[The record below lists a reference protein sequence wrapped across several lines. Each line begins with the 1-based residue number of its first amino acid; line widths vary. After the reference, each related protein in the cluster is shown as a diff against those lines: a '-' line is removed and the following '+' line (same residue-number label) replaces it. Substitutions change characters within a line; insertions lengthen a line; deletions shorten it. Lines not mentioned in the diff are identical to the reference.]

1 MISREANIYINKTKA
16 GELTELDG
24 TFCFQYDQSYLS
36 MSNAKPISLTFPL
49 RTEPFTSKTLPP
61 FFCGILAEGVNKEI
75 QCRMLKVDEK
85 DLFGLLLLTADKDTI
100 GAVTVK
106 QKTPKS

>member
-1 MISREANIYINKTKA
+1 MHRAATVYINKIKA
-16 GELTELDG
+16 GELAELKEG
-24 TFCFQYDQSYLS
+24 FSFQYDVAYLS
-36 MSNAKPISLTFPL
+36 KSGSKPISLTFPL
-49 RTEPFTSKTLPP
+49 RAVPFISADLHP
-61 FFCGILAEGVNKEI
+61 FFCGLLAEGINKEI

-106 QKTPKS
+106 QKSSKP